1 VAHCTLSLAARR
13 TRQRSGVRWPVFVM
27 PLLLR
32 LAFVVV
38 VVVVVAAVVALPQNS
53 LQQHR

>member
-1 VAHCTLSLAARR
+1 MAHCTLSLAARR

-38 VVVVVAAVVALPQNS
+38 VVVVAAVVALPQNS

>member
-1 VAHCTLSLAARR
+1 MAHCTLSLAARR

-38 VVVVVAAVVALPQNS
+38 VVVVAVVALPQNS